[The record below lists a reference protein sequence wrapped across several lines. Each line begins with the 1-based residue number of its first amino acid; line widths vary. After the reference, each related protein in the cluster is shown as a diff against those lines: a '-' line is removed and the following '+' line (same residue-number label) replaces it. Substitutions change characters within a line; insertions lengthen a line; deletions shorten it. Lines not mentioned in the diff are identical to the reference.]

1 MAPSEDGKLG
11 PVDLGPVLS
20 DIVAIQAPAAQEQGI
35 RFALNCAADLPKI
48 LGDPA
53 QLVQLF
59 VNLIKNAIE
68 AMPAGG
74 SVTIDAHVQHAKSN
88 RAVVV
93 VRVIDDGIGI
103 DATVRTKIFEPFF
116 TTKSAGT
123 GLGLPICREIADF
136 HRARLQI
143 LPRAHTRGTVAQ
155 IEFTVA
161 VQGSSEDAES
171 RSLAAAKR
179 SSRA

>member
-1 MAPSEDGKLG
+1 MAPSEDGKLAAVELT
-11 PVDLGPVLS
+11 PLLT

-35 RFALNCAADLPKI
+35 RITLNCAPDLPRI

-68 AMPAGG
+68 AMPNGG
-74 SVTIDAHVQHAKSN
+74 TITIDAQLQHPRSS
-88 RAVVV
+88 RAAVL

-103 DATVRTKIFEPFF
+103 DTAVRNKIFEPFF
-116 TTKSAGT
+116 TTKISGT

-136 HRARLQI
+136 HRARLLI
-143 LPRAHTRGTVAQ
+143 LPRSDARGTVAQ
-155 IEFTVA
+155 IEFQLA
-161 VQGSSEDAES
+161 LPNSDEPDS
-171 RSLAAAKR
+171 RVIALAKR
-179 SSRA
+179 PQRA

>member
-1 MAPSEDGKLG
+1 L
-11 PVDLGPVLS
+11 LS
-20 DIVAIQAPAAQEQGI
+20 NIVAIQAPAAEEQGI
-35 RFALNCAADLPKI
+35 RFTLNCATDLPKI
-48 LGDPA
+48 LGDPG

-68 AMPAGG
+68 AMPTGG
-74 SVTIDAHVQHAKSN
+74 SVTIDAQVEHAKTS

-93 VRVIDDGIGI
+93 VKVIDDGIGI
-103 DATVRTKIFEPFF
+103 DAAVRTKIFEPFF

-143 LPRAHTRGTVAQ
+143 LPRSHGRGTVAQ
-155 IEFTVA
+155 IEFAVG
-161 VQGSSEDAES
+161 VQGGEEAET
-171 RSLAAAKR
+171 RSLVTTKR
-179 SSRA
+179 ALRL

>member
-11 PVDLGPVLS
+11 PVDLTPLLS
-20 DIVAIQAPAAQEQGI
+20 NIVAIQAPPAEEHGI
-35 RFALNCAADLPKI
+35 RFTLNCASDLPKI

-74 SVTIDAHVQHAKSN
+74 SITIDAQVQHAKSN

-103 DATVRTKIFEPFF
+103 DAAVRTKIFEPFF

-143 LPRAHTRGTVAQ
+143 LPRPNEKGTVAQ
-155 IEFTVA
+155 VEFA
-161 VQGSSEDAES
+161 VGIQSTEETES
-171 RSLAAAKR
+171 RSSIALKR
-179 SSRA
+179 STRA